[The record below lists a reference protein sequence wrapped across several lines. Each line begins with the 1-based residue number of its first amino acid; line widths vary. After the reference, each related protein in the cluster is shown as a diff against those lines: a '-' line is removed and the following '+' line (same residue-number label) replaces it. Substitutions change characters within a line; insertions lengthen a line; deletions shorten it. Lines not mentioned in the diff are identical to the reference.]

1 MTENK
6 NILVIGLGS
15 MGYGIAKSLMRAGY
29 KVYGQDKNPDQQK
42 KFFHSISY
50 NSYIHYQYKN
60 SNKALRI

>member
-29 KVYGQDKNPDQQK
+29 KVYGQDKNPEQQK
-42 KFFHSISY
+42 KFF
-50 NSYIHYQYKN
+50 QDGGFEGKVP
-60 SNKALRI
+60 

>member
-42 KFFHSISY
+42 NFFKMEVLTVKSHTT
-50 NSYIHYQYKN
+50 N
-60 SNKALRI
+60 

>member
-29 KVYGQDKNPDQQK
+29 KVYGQDKNPSKKK
-42 KFFHSISY
+42 KFLQDVGFEDMVQSE
-50 NSYIHYQYKN
+50 K
-60 SNKALRI
+60 

>member
-15 MGYGIAKSLMRAGY
+15 MGYGIGKSLMRTGY

-42 KFFHSISY
+42 KFFS
-50 NSYIHYQYKN
+50 
-60 SNKALRI
+60 RWRV